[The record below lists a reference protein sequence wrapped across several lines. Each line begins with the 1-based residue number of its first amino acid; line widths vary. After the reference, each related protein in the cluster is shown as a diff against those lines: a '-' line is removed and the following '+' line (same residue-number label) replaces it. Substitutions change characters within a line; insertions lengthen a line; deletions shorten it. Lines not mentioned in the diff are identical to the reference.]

1 MYYLGF
7 PRLMEVL
14 GLILVVVGIM
24 DIMFIIYEH
33 FEGKKQAKEQPEVE
47 TNIRNPDETTLL
59 LQEED
64 LHEEQKFKLK

>member
-1 MYYLGF
+1 MLNKVSGYRTFFHGFGILVGPILGGVIMYYLGF

-33 FEGKKQAKEQPEVE
+33 F
-47 TNIRNPDETTLL
+47 
-59 LQEED
+59 
-64 LHEEQKFKLK
+64 